1 MYGIASPDRFP
12 RAMISCNIK
21 RLEWHIMLQKHLSAA
36 CTQHSWRRRYHV
48 LEFHVAES
56 RVPTLSHGARWLPS
70 HKTALFVGEQSW
82 WKSMPKARKSSSV
95 TDSNVCDTDVMLLRF
110 LELLSDDQVV
120 RKLKSALYPQAL
132 SDKLD
137 TLTQT
142 IAGLTSQLEGKE
154 CRITVLE
161 EQVELLQSEC
171 DNLEQYSRRC
181 NLRIHGIPETGDGE
195 DTTLKVLELVNAK
208 MAVTPPQS
216 LKRTL

>member
-1 MYGIASPDRFP
+1 
-12 RAMISCNIK
+12 
-21 RLEWHIMLQKHLSAA
+21 
-36 CTQHSWRRRYHV
+36 
-48 LEFHVAES
+48 
-56 RVPTLSHGARWLPS
+56 
-70 HKTALFVGEQSW
+70 
-82 WKSMPKARKSSSV
+82 MPKARKSSSV

-120 RKLKSALYPQAL
+120 GKLTSALYPQAL

-142 IAGLTSQLEGKE
+142 FAGLTSQLESKE

-171 DNLEQYSRRC
+171 DNLEHYYRRC
-181 NLRIHGIPETGDGE
+181 NLRIHVIPETGDGE

-208 MAVTPPQS
+208 MAVTPQS